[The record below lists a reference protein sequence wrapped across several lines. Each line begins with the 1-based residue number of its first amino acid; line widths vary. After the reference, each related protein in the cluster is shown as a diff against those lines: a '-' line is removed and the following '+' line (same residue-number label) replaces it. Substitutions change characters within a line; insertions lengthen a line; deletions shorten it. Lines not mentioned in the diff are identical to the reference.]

1 MKEKT
6 TQTIGQRI
14 AELRQAHGWT
24 QQALADRVA
33 ISRVAIS
40 HIEMDLSTP
49 GERTI
54 ALLAG
59 VFKLSPQ
66 TVVAHTTYPPAK
78 AERLPPVVCSYTAL
92 EVDLSLLENDLA
104 WLERLAESGDYWRL
118 LEEVRV
124 RWLPRLEQ
132 WRQQVMEPQQQEQLD
147 AAFAALRAA
156 ARGEKRAAVGEA
168 RDGRGY

>member
-1 MKEKT
+1 MKEQT
-6 TQTIGQRI
+6 DQTIGVRI
-14 AELRQAHGWT
+14 AALRQANGWT
-24 QQALADRVA
+24 QQALAERVA

-66 TVVAHTTYPPAK
+66 ALVADTTYPRAK
-78 AERLPPVVCSYTAL
+78 AERLPAVVCTYTTL

-104 WLERLAESGDYWRL
+104 WLERLADSGDYWRL
-118 LEEVRV
+118 LEEVRT
-124 RWLPRLEQ
+124 RWLLRLER
-132 WRQQVMEPQQQEQLD
+132 WRQEMGEPQQQEQLD

-156 ARGEKRAAVGEA
+156 ASGEKQATA
-168 RDGRGY
+168 RKEHV